1 MKKYLIIGG
10 SYGIAKELIKLLDQN
25 GDYCYVISKTKPE
38 YSFNGEHFSLD
49 VLADELPAL
58 SSLDGIVYAVG
69 TINLKPFNRLTLT
82 DFQNDMNVNF
92 YGAVKVIQHYL
103 TALKASEKAS
113 VVLFSSVAAQRG
125 MTFHASI
132 AAAKGAVEG
141 FTKSLAAEFAP
152 KIRVNAIAPSIVDTP
167 LASGILR
174 NEKVVENMV
183 AKHPLKRILQP
194 QDVAKTAFFL
204 VSDASE
210 GITGQIIVQD
220 NGLISL
226 SV

>member
-10 SYGIAKELIKLLDQN
+10 SYGIAKELIKLVDQN
-25 GDYCYVISKTKPE
+25 GDYAYVISKTKPD
-38 YSFNGEHFSLD
+38 YDFKGEHFSLD
-49 VLADELPAL
+49 VLVDELPEFSA
-58 SSLDGIVYAVG
+58 LDGIVYAVG
-69 TINLKPFNRLTLT
+69 TINLKPFSRLTMS

-92 YGAVKVIQHYL
+92 YGAVRVVQQYL
-103 TALKASEKAS
+103 ATLKTADTAS

-174 NEKVVENMV
+174 NEKIIENMV

-204 VSDASE
+204 LSDASE
-210 GITGQIIVQD
+210 GIAGQIIVQD

>member
-10 SYGIAKELIKLLDQN
+10 SYGIAKELIKLVDQN
-25 GDYCYVISKTKPE
+25 GDYAYVISKTKPD
-38 YSFNGEHFSLD
+38 YDFKGEHFSLD
-49 VLADELPAL
+49 VLVDELPEFSA
-58 SSLDGIVYAVG
+58 LDGIVYAVG
-69 TINLKPFNRLTLT
+69 TINLKPFSRLTMS

-92 YGAVKVIQHYL
+92 YGAVRVVQQYL
-103 TALKASEKAS
+103 ATLKAADTAS
-113 VVLFSSVAAQRG
+113 VVLFSSVAAQHG

-132 AAAKGAVEG
+132 AVAKGAVEG

-174 NEKVVENMV
+174 NEKIIENMV

-204 VSDASE
+204 LSDASE

>member
-10 SYGIAKELIKLLDQN
+10 SYGIAKELIKLVDQN
-25 GDYCYVISKTKPE
+25 GDYAYVISKTKPD
-38 YSFNGEHFSLD
+38 YDFKGEHFSLD
-49 VLADELPAL
+49 VLVDELPEFSA
-58 SSLDGIVYAVG
+58 LDGIVYAVG
-69 TINLKPFNRLTLT
+69 TINLKPFSRLTMS

-92 YGAVKVIQHYL
+92 YGAVRVVQQYL
-103 TALKASEKAS
+103 ATLKTADTAS

-174 NEKVVENMV
+174 NEKIIENMV

-204 VSDASE
+204 LSDASE

>member
-1 MKKYLIIGG
+1 MQQYL
-10 SYGIAKELIKLLDQN
+10 ATL
-25 GDYCYVISKTKPE
+25 KT
-38 YSFNGEHFSLD
+38 
-49 VLADELPAL
+49 AD
-58 SSLDGIVYAVG
+58 
-69 TINLKPFNRLTLT
+69 T
-82 DFQNDMNVNF
+82 
-92 YGAVKVIQHYL
+92 
-103 TALKASEKAS
+103 AS

-174 NEKVVENMV
+174 NEKIIENMV

-204 VSDASE
+204 LSDASE